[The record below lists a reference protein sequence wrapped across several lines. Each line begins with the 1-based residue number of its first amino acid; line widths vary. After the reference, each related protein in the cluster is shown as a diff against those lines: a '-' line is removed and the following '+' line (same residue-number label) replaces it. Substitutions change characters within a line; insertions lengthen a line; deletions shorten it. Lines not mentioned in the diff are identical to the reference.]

1 MWDLVLIIIFI
12 NHTLYVGSFFSHLLN
27 MGSRSLPFL
36 FFFVQAILPSLW
48 FLQRER
54 IALEEARQEVESSLE
69 DSTVEIRETP
79 KNLKTI
85 LWKFFNMLSR
95 TFSTNFHHT
104 KSLRYPLVPSPPTHL
119 SQTQFS
125 TKKSSFNK
133 EAP

>member
-1 MWDLVLIIIFI
+1 
-12 NHTLYVGSFFSHLLN
+12 